1 MSLFFYSELRFVRLL
16 LGWFFEHFSQSF
28 PDILIQTFSSHLKL
42 LLLLVQVSKTI
53 PHNQIAMVVDW
64 WIKATVLLGSVASSA
79 ECVGVKLLGSFY
91 SQFCRAGFDTSDGV
105 KSFRESFLN

>member
-1 MSLFFYSELRFVRLL
+1 
-16 LGWFFEHFSQSF
+16 
-28 PDILIQTFSSHLKL
+28 
-42 LLLLVQVSKTI
+42 
-53 PHNQIAMVVDW
+53 MVVDW

-105 KSFRESFLN
+105 KSFRESFLNWSLQDNNGFIFRFEFLDFLYLSEPLIFKETIFLINFDVLKIVFHKLLAKVDVTL